1 MQSKNLFSL
10 LPFFILALFVFT
22 GCNKDKDEVKPAIK
36 TQVTG
41 VWKFEST
48 RWVSFENGTITDDET
63 DYGTTETIEF
73 KSDGAVINKS
83 INTTYTGTWALTDS
97 DKKMMLSVD
106 GESNVWDIKEVSGSK
121 LVLFHAMSE
130 VQDGVT
136 YKDEVTISFK
146 K

>member
-1 MQSKNLFSL
+1 MQRKNLFSL

-22 GCNKDKDEVKPAIK
+22 SCNKDKDEVKPAVK

-41 VWKFEST
+41 VWKFESS

-73 KSDGAVINKS
+73 KSDGTVVNKS
-83 INTTYTGTWALTDS
+83 INTTYNGTWALTDS

-106 GESNVWDIKEVSGSK
+106 GDSNVWDIKEVSASK
-121 LVLFHAMSE
+121 LVLFYTETE
-130 VQDGVT
+130 VQDGIT
-136 YKDEVTISFK
+136 YKDEMTISFK